1 MEFDHLSN
9 IAIGCAI
16 EVHRRLGPGLLESAY
31 EHCLAH
37 ELIRSGVDCQSQVPL
52 PIRYRDVQL
61 DCGYRVDILVKG
73 QLIIEL
79 KCVTEL
85 KAIHQAQLMTY
96 MKLAEVPVG
105 LLLNFNVSVLRDGIK
120 RFVL

>member
-1 MEFDHLSN
+1 MEFDDLSN
-9 IAIGCAI
+9 IVIGCAI

-37 ELIRSGVDCQSQVPL
+37 ELIRSGIECQSQVPL

-79 KCVTEL
+79 KCVAAL